1 VNAIAPQIPFELF
14 QPESPSFENFLVGR
28 NEEAVTQLYASA
40 SSKQSTSIGL
50 WSGAGCGKTHLL
62 NSIATLLVAQ
72 EVRAVVV
79 SATTE
84 VSISPFE
91 DVAAIIADDVHR
103 FDAEKQAWLFN
114 AFNHVIARSGLVVVA
129 GGATPPAQWPI
140 REDLRTRLASGLVFE
155 LLPPPDDALPTL
167 LRDFASKRGVSISD
181 EALTYLLTHTN
192 RDVGTL
198 CQTLAALDRL
208 SLSLKRPIAV
218 PLIRTFLAQ
227 RPH

>member
-1 VNAIAPQIPFELF
+1 MNAIAPQIPFELF
-14 QPESPSFENFLVGR
+14 EPESPSFENFLVGR
-28 NEEAVTQLYASA
+28 NEEAVTQLYAS
-40 SSKQSTSIGL
+40 SNSKQPTSITL

-62 NSIATLLVAQ
+62 KSIETLFLAQ
-72 EVRAVVV
+72 GKRAIAISASSDV
-79 SATTE
+79 SM
-84 VSISPFE
+84 SPFE
-91 DVAAIIADDVHR
+91 DFAVILADDVQR

-114 AFNHVIARSGLVVVA
+114 AFNHVITNRGLVVVA

-140 REDLRTRLASGLVFE
+140 REDLRTRLASDLVFE

-208 SLSLKRPIAV
+208 SLSLKRPITV

-227 RPH
+227 RPR